1 MKKFL
6 FGFLGLAL
14 LALGL
19 MALPIP
25 RVDAQSSGQGTI
37 KGTITNATK
46 DAKPSSTANLDVILV
61 TVPQGATSMLTTTVK
76 SDANGKFVFSN
87 LDTISTTRYFVT
99 TNYGEVDYFSDL
111 LVFESPLSTTLVAD
125 FPIYESTED
134 ASVVKVA
141 QTHIVISVQS
151 PWLEIQHI
159 IALENTSDRVYIGK
173 PLAGP
178 HRATL
183 TLPVLPKAIDV
194 QFDDPNIGQTVLV
207 GDTVLTY
214 TLPIG
219 PGRDQIVYQYAVP
232 FTPPAY
238 DFNLKL
244 PFSTDKLGLYLLEAP
259 DAKVESQQLKLAPN
273 PMGNVQ
279 GAPQFISMAGE
290 NLQAGT
296 TVQAKLSNL
305 PATASSS
312 GSGTTPTTAATDNTQ
327 TIGLVVLGFALVAA
341 VALLAIP
348 LIRRRQAKQMV
359 AAELKN
365 ERLELLQDIADLD
378 DEFEAGKITEEEY
391 KAERA
396 RLKAQLL
403 ELEQ

>member
-14 LALGL
+14 FALGL
-19 MALPIP
+19 MMLPSP
-25 RVDAQSSGQGTI
+25 RADAQSSGQGTI
-37 KGTITNATK
+37 TGTITNATK
-46 DAKPSSTANLDVILV
+46 DAKPSSTANLDVVLV

-111 LVFESPLSTTLVAD
+111 LVFESPLSTTLVAN

-141 QTHIVISVQS
+141 QTHIVIGVQA
-151 PWLEIQHI
+151 PWLEIQQI

-194 QFDDPNIGQTVLV
+194 QFDDPNIGQTVLI

-238 DFNLKL
+238 DFNLNL
-244 PFSTDKLGLYLLEAP
+244 PFSTDKFGLYVLEVP
-259 DAKVESQQLKLAPN
+259 DAKVESQQLKPVSN
-273 PMGNVQ
+273 PMGNTP

-305 PATASSS
+305 PTTTSSS
-312 GSGTTPTTAATDNTQ
+312 GTAPTTAATDNTQ

-348 LIRRRQAKQMV
+348 LVRRRQAAQMV

-378 DEFEAGKITEEEY
+378 DEFEAGKLSEEEY

>member
-1 MKKFL
+1 MQKFL
-6 FGFLGLAL
+6 WGLGVLAL
-14 LALGL
+14 LALMWL
-19 MALPIP
+19 TLPTL
-25 RVDAQSSGQGTI
+25 RADAQSGGQGTI
-37 KGTITNATK
+37 TGTITNATK
-46 DAKPSSTANLDVILV
+46 DAKPSSTANLDVVLV

-99 TNYGEVDYFSDL
+99 THYGQVDYFSDVL
-111 LVFESPLSTTLVAD
+111 TFESPLSTTLVAD

-141 QTHIVISVQS
+141 QTHIVIRAQA

-159 IALENTSDRVYIGK
+159 IALENASDRVYIGK

-183 TLPVLPKAIDV
+183 TLPVLPKAMDV
-194 QFDDPNIGQTVLV
+194 QFDDPNIGQTVLL

-219 PGRDQIVYQYAVP
+219 PGRDQIIYQYAVP
-232 FTPPAY
+232 FTPPVY
-238 DFNLKL
+238 DLTLNL
-244 PFSTDKLGLYLLEAP
+244 PFSTDKLGVYLLDAP
-259 DAKVESQQLKLAPN
+259 NAKMDSPHLKPAPN
-273 PMGNVQ
+273 PMGNVP

-305 PATASSS
+305 PTSTSSS
-312 GSGTTPTTAATDNTQ
+312 GAAPTPAATDNTQ

-348 LIRRRQAKQMV
+348 LVRRRRAAQIV
-359 AAELKN
+359 AAELKH
-365 ERLELLQDIADLD
+365 ERMDLLQAIADLD
-378 DEFEAGKITEEEY
+378 DEFEAGKMTEEAY

-396 RLKAQLL
+396 RLKAHLL
-403 ELEQ
+403 ELEP

>member
-19 MALPIP
+19 MMLPTP
-25 RVDAQSSGQGTI
+25 RTDAQSSGQGTI
-37 KGTITNATK
+37 TGTITNATK
-46 DAKPSSTANLDVILV
+46 DAKPSSTANLDVVLV

-99 TNYGEVDYFSDL
+99 THYGEVDYFSDL
-111 LVFESPLSTTLVAD
+111 LVFASPLSTTLVAD

-141 QTHIVISVQS
+141 QTHIVISVQA

-159 IALENTSDRVYIGK
+159 LALENTSDRVYIGK

-194 QFDDPNIGQTVLV
+194 QFDDPNIGQTVLI

-238 DFNLKL
+238 DFNLNL

-259 DAKVESQQLKLAPN
+259 DAKIESQQLKLAPN
-273 PMGNVQ
+273 PMGNTP

-305 PATASSS
+305 PATTSSS
-312 GSGTTPTTAATDNTQ
+312 GTAPTTAATDNTQ

-348 LIRRRQAKQMV
+348 LVRRRRAAQMV

-365 ERLELLQDIADLD
+365 ERMELLQDIADLD

>member
-1 MKKFL
+1 MKKNFL
-6 FGFLGLAL
+6 LGLGALAL
-14 LALGL
+14 LALMWL
-19 MALPIP
+19 TLPTL
-25 RVDAQSSGQGTI
+25 RADAQSSGQGTI
-37 KGTITNATK
+37 TGTITNATK
-46 DAKPSSTANLDVILV
+46 DAKPSSTANLDVVLV

-111 LVFESPLSTTLVAD
+111 LVFESPLSTTLVAN

-141 QTHIVISVQS
+141 QTHIVIGVQA
-151 PWLEIQHI
+151 PWLEIQQI

-194 QFDDPNIGQTVLV
+194 QFDDPNIGQTVLI

-238 DFNLKL
+238 DFNLNL
-244 PFSTDKLGLYLLEAP
+244 PFSTDKFGLYVLEVP
-259 DAKVESQQLKLAPN
+259 DAKVESQQLKPAPN
-273 PMGNVQ
+273 PMGNAP

-290 NLQAGT
+290 NLPAGT

-305 PATASSS
+305 PATSSS
-312 GSGTTPTTAATDNTQ
+312 AGTAPTTAATDNTQ

-348 LIRRRQAKQMV
+348 LVRRRQAAQMV

-378 DEFEAGKITEEEY
+378 DEFEAGKLSEEDY